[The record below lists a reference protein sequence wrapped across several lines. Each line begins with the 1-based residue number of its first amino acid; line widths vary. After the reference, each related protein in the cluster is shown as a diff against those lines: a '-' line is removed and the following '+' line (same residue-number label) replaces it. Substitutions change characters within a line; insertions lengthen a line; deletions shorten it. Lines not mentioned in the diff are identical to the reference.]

1 MKKDLILSKEDLVV
15 DYLVKHKGGLT
26 VKECM
31 DKLGTTE
38 LRKCI
43 SNLRASGFNIIDTW
57 ERGTDRYGMPTRYK
71 RYFLLKRKQ

>member
-1 MKKDLILSKEDLVV
+1 MKELIQNRNDIVIE
-15 DYLVKHKGGLT
+15 YLTKNKGGLT

-38 LRKCI
+38 LRKVV
-43 SNLRASGFNIIDTW
+43 SDLRASGVKIADTW

-71 RYFLLKRKQ
+71 RYFLLKKNV